1 MKNNFSKWVALNNFP
16 LPESLS
22 EITFIKCY
30 RCDYITH
37 PIVTRCTINNI
48 KYGILRLPNYCP
60 KCKRKMEDKH
70 D

>member
-1 MKNNFSKWVALNNFP
+1 MKNNFSKWVALNDFS

-22 EITFIKCY
+22 ETTPIKCY
-30 RCDYITH
+30 RCDYITN

-60 KCKRKMEDKH
+60 KCKREMENKYD
-70 D
+70 